1 VRHWVPAALLFYGA
15 LAAAAWGWRVGLAG
29 EPLLYASAEAAS
41 RGLRLL
47 DAGVGV
53 AAAALLIAGSRVL
66 TRRTDPGRAL
76 AIELARVLGALRSPQ
91 IVVLALASGLG
102 EELFFRGALQPSVGL
117 VVASLLFGLAHLL
130 PSWPLVLWSLFAA
143 LAGLLF
149 GLLYEATGNL
159 VAPVVAH
166 VLVNALNLRWLVRR
180 YGPGLRN

>member
-1 VRHWVPAALLFYGA
+1 M
-15 LAAAAWGWRVGLAG
+15 
-29 EPLLYASAEAAS
+29 
-41 RGLRLL
+41 
-47 DAGVGV
+47 
-53 AAAALLIAGSRVL
+53 
-66 TRRTDPGRAL
+66 RAL
-76 AIELARVLGALRSPQ
+76 AEG
-91 IVVLALASGLG
+91 VLAGVALVLFGILYATVIEWTGPDLHARMISEQKQQLELLDGPLALILLMACVVAPLG

-117 VVASLLFGLAHLL
+117 LVASLLFGLAHLL

-149 GLLYEATGNL
+149 GLLYEATGSL